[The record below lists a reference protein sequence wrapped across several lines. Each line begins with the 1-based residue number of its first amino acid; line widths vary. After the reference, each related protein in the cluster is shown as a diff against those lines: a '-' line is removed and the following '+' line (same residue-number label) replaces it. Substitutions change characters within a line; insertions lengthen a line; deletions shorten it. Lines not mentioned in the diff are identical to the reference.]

1 MICRE
6 EWTTTLEIRTVAA
19 TYGVH
24 YIYLSDPR
32 KNGDLLN
39 SFAHSFLLNIRFLL
53 LWLLGTSFV
62 AFRTVYIVGSALITS
77 PKIDFID
84 ISWDYYLA
92 PYEIHSIFTS
102 NVFISIRY
110 LITLLY
116 ADSAV
121 PWFQLQPHN
130 VRNHHHFIRGS
141 WLTLPTAQISNA
153 SCRMN
158 QTQAPDWGTLKRS

>member
-1 MICRE
+1 M
-6 EWTTTLEIRTVAA
+6 AA

-84 ISWDYYLA
+84 IS
-92 PYEIHSIFTS
+92 
-102 NVFISIRY
+102 
-110 LITLLY
+110 
-116 ADSAV
+116 
-121 PWFQLQPHN
+121 
-130 VRNHHHFIRGS
+130 
-141 WLTLPTAQISNA
+141 
-153 SCRMN
+153 
-158 QTQAPDWGTLKRS
+158 